1 MIFLLM
7 QLKAELTMRLT
18 SLLLISL
25 VFGLGAPALA
35 QSEATAATE
44 TPAITPSLPAITVST
59 VELQSLTDRV
69 IATGLV
75 GPVEQVQ
82 VQPLIEGQPIEALLA
97 EVGDMV
103 TAGQVLARLSAS
115 TLELQKA
122 QSIASRA
129 SSRATIAQAEAQLL
143 EAQSSAAEAQRVADR
158 TSKLKAQGSASQA
171 AADTASANAVSATA
185 RVSVAIQSLEAARA
199 QLALSEAQLANVDLQ
214 LTRTEVKAPYAGEV
228 VERNATLG
236 SVASAAATP
245 MFVLVRDGA
254 LELRADEAEGD
265 LLRVASGQ
273 KAALHAVGLTEAL
286 TGTVRLVEPTI
297 DTLTRLGRARITL
310 DAPEK
315 LRSGMF
321 VDAEILVVTR
331 DALAVP
337 VTAVGSSADGATV
350 MRVKDGLVE
359 RVSVTTGIRDGGLVE
374 ILSGIAAGDTVVTK
388 AGSFVRPGDKIN
400 PIPAT
405 TGSDSGTN

>member
-254 LELRADEAEGD
+254 LELRAD
-265 LLRVASGQ
+265 VA
-273 KAALHAVGLTEAL
+273 
-286 TGTVRLVEPTI
+286 EPTI